1 MLIATLHAA
10 CSYSLVAMTPDSES
24 GSPSSNL
31 GRSYPCFFFI
41 NLFLSSKS
49 PVALSD
55 LGFRVLTRMARQC
68 LLRQQHS
75 KPFMHILPA
84 SSLAGGDS

>member
-1 MLIATLHAA
+1 
-10 CSYSLVAMTPDSES
+10 
-24 GSPSSNL
+24 
-31 GRSYPCFFFI
+31 
-41 NLFLSSKS
+41 
-49 PVALSD
+49 
-55 LGFRVLTRMARQC
+55 MARQC